1 MQSQPYYDSAT
12 RKSPAIEELK
22 EIRRYRFLLSQ
33 LVRRDILARYKRSVL
48 GVAWTMLN
56 PLGMMIILSVVF
68 SSIFSTVQSFPT
80 YVLSGI
86 IAWTFFSQ
94 STNATISSVVWGG
107 SLIQRI
113 YIPRTAFGISAI
125 GTALVN
131 IYLSLVPLLIVM
143 FILKTPITL
152 AILLTPISIFLLA
165 CFSLGVGLILSTMAV
180 YFPDVA
186 EMYQIVL
193 MAWMYLTPIIYPEE
207 IIPEQ
212 YVELFRLNP
221 MYSLV
226 KIFRLPI
233 YNGQVPNL
241 EDILPAALW
250 SIGALIIGWI
260 FFTSKADEF
269 AYRI

>member
-1 MQSQPYYDSAT
+1 M
-12 RKSPAIEELK
+12 L
-22 EIRRYRFLLSQ
+22 F
-33 LVRRDILARYKRSVL
+33 RS
-48 GVAWTMLN
+48 
-56 PLGMMIILSVVF
+56 
-68 SSIFSTVQSFPT
+68 
-80 YVLSGI
+80 
-86 IAWTFFSQ
+86 
-94 STNATISSVVWGG
+94 
-107 SLIQRI
+107 
-113 YIPRTAFGISAI
+113 
-125 GTALVN
+125 
-131 IYLSLVPLLIVM
+131 
-143 FILKTPITL
+143 
-152 AILLTPISIFLLA
+152 
-165 CFSLGVGLILSTMAV
+165 
-180 YFPDVA
+180 
-186 EMYQIVL
+186 
-193 MAWMYLTPIIYPEE
+193 AWMYLTPIIYPEE